1 MGLIDPKRALLALGA
16 VSALLIAGCGSDS
29 SGQTATQVSIA
40 TPTSPVAPATT
51 ATAPAAPQQQGK
63 TPTKA
68 STVVSGP
75 GGCQIP
81 DTYKNFKFSGIDC
94 PSAVAVAVAWDK
106 MGNSCN
112 TIDNPNSPQGFNRT
126 CSVNGYTCTAKRDV
140 RSDARFVSC
149 TQGGKSIRFTW
160 LPT

>member
-1 MGLIDPKRALLALGA
+1 MALMNPKRTLIALGA
-16 VSALLIAGCGSDS
+16 VAALLIAGCGSDS

-51 ATAPAAPQQQGK
+51 ATAPATQKGK

-81 DTYKNFKFSGIDC
+81 DTYKSFKFTGIDC

-140 RSDARFVSC
+140 HSDGRFVSC

-160 LPT
+160 LPV